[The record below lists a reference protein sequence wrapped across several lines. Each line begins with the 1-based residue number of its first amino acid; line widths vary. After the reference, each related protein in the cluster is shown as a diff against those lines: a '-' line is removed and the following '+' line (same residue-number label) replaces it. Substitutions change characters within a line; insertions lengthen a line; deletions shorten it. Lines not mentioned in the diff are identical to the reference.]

1 MYNTWNL
8 IQLFNALMKIF
19 IHDYAGHP
27 FQVDLSKK
35 LAQKGY
41 EVFHAYFAG
50 DSGPKGNMNDNT
62 ISNLKFLSIGSSN
75 YSKTNFIKRR
85 FDDLKY
91 GRDVV
96 DFIEELKPD
105 VVLSGNTP
113 TETQNILLGYCKK
126 NEIKFIYWIQD
137 FYSIAA
143 SLILKKKIPFLG
155 SLIGSYYKYIDKK
168 NLKDSDSII
177 VITDLFIDQLKKWR
191 IDEKKINVIP
201 NWGSLDDILIDE
213 KYNSWSKENI
223 NNINKFNVIYSGTMA
238 LKHNPE
244 IIIEAAKTLQNIE
257 FNIIGFGVGVDYIK
271 ENTSNLKNIHTFPIQ
286 PFNVFSKVLASA
298 DILIAV
304 IENDAGKFSVPSKIL
319 NYMCAGK
326 PIVLSAPIDNLAS
339 KIINNSNSGI
349 TVGPKDYK
357 GFSDAINKLAN
368 DKELVSKYSKNS
380 RDYAEK
386 NFNIE
391 LITQEFEK
399 IFKDLN

>member
-1 MYNTWNL
+1 
-8 IQLFNALMKIF
+8 MKIL

-35 LAQKGY
+35 LARKGH
-41 EVFHAYFAG
+41 EVVHAYFAG
-50 DSGPKGNMNDNT
+50 DAGPKGNMNDNS
-62 ISNLKFLSIGSSN
+62 ISNLKFISIGSKN

-91 GRDVV
+91 GKNVV
-96 DFIEELKPD
+96 DFIKELKPD
-105 VVLSGNTP
+105 IVLSGNTP
-113 TETQNILLGYCKK
+113 TEAQNIILNYCKK

-155 SLIGSYYKYIDKK
+155 SLIGAYYKYIDRK
-168 NLKDSDSII
+168 NLRDSNSII
-177 VITDLFIDQLKKWR
+177 VITDLFMDQLKKWR
-191 IDEKKINVIP
+191 IDEKKVNVIP
-201 NWGSLDDILIDE
+201 NWGSLEDILVDE
-213 KYNSWSKENI
+213 KYNAWSKENI
-223 NNINKFNVIYSGTMA
+223 NNTNKFNVIYSGTMA

-244 IIIEAAKTLQNIE
+244 IIIEAAKTLKDIE
-257 FNIIGFGVGVDYIK
+257 FNIIGFGVGIDYIRDNAS
-271 ENTSNLKNIHTFPIQ
+271 ELNNIHTFPIQ

-304 IENDAGKFSVPSKIL
+304 IEDDAGKFSVPSKIL
-319 NYMCAGK
+319 NYLCAGK

-339 KIINNSNSGI
+339 RIIQNSNSGI
-349 TVGPKDYK
+349 TVEPKDHK
-357 GFSDAINKLAN
+357 GFSDAINKLAYN
-368 DKELVSKYSKNS
+368 KELVRKYSKNA

-391 LITQEFEK
+391 LITQKFEE
-399 IFKDLN
+399 IFKGLN

>member
-1 MYNTWNL
+1 
-8 IQLFNALMKIF
+8 MKIF

-50 DSGPKGNMNDNT
+50 DAGPKGNMNDNT

-91 GRDVV
+91 GKDVV
-96 DFIEELKPD
+96 NFIKELKPD
-105 VVLSGNTP
+105 IVLSGNTP
-113 TETQNILLGYCKK
+113 TETQNIILDYCKK

-177 VITDLFIDQLKKWR
+177 VITDLFIDQLKKWG
-191 IDEKKINVIP
+191 IDENKVNVIP
-201 NWGSLDDILIDE
+201 NWGSLEDILIEE
-213 KYNSWSKENI
+213 KHNTWSKENI
-223 NNINKFNVIYSGTMA
+223 NNVNKFNVIYSGTLA

-244 IIIEAAKTLQNIE
+244 IIIEAAKNLHKIE
-257 FNIIGFGVGVDYIK
+257 FNIIGFGVGVDFIK
-271 ENTSNLKNIHTFPIQ
+271 DNTSNLNNIHTFPIQ

-349 TVGPKDYK
+349 TVEPEDHK

-368 DKELVSKYSKNS
+368 DKELVAQYSINA

-391 LITQEFEK
+391 LITQKFEE

>member
-1 MYNTWNL
+1 
-8 IQLFNALMKIF
+8 MKK
-19 IHDYAGHP
+19 H
-27 FQVDLSKK
+27 
-35 LAQKGY
+35 
-41 EVFHAYFAG
+41 
-50 DSGPKGNMNDNT
+50 
-62 ISNLKFLSIGSSN
+62 
-75 YSKTNFIKRR
+75 
-85 FDDLKY
+85 
-91 GRDVV
+91 
-96 DFIEELKPD
+96 
-105 VVLSGNTP
+105 
-113 TETQNILLGYCKK
+113 
-126 NEIKFIYWIQD
+126 
-137 FYSIAA
+137 
-143 SLILKKKIPFLG
+143 
-155 SLIGSYYKYIDKK
+155 
-168 NLKDSDSII
+168 
-177 VITDLFIDQLKKWR
+177 
-191 IDEKKINVIP
+191 
-201 NWGSLDDILIDE
+201 
-213 KYNSWSKENI
+213 NSWSKENVI
-223 NNINKFNVIYSGTMA
+223 NINKFNVIYSGTMA